1 MSERLLHHGASFQPN
16 HRHPTPPRPYGYI
29 PSHRLPHPPR
39 LLFLPPY
46 FPPTPTRQVVSLL
59 LTPRYSTSTNPSR
72 LFPYSSLH
80 PRHTQDPERGGYEP
94 ESRLP
99 RPRKPQLVQDCTQ
112 RFSIQ
117 PDTLTEDRFTTETEI
132 RCVLLLEITWK
143 AFSGSR
149 NMERVPLTLNSW
161 LENSRVFGG
170 RN

>member
-117 PDTLTEDRFTTETEI
+117 PDTLTEDRS
-132 RCVLLLEITWK
+132 LHD
-143 AFSGSR
+143 R
-149 NMERVPLTLNSW
+149 NGDSLRLVARNYVESF
-161 LENSRVFGG
+161 FGESEHG
-170 RN
+170 TRTFNA